1 MMKSIRHDRQSKCNV
16 SRVLA
21 IVETS
26 VCLLIILRSHIK
38 TMQAKI
44 TKSLPGLPQGLWF
57 LSQNFVPLGEEV
69 PVGDVT
75 EIN

>member
-1 MMKSIRHDRQSKCNV
+1 
-16 SRVLA
+16 
-21 IVETS
+21 
-26 VCLLIILRSHIK
+26 
-38 TMQAKI
+38 MQAKI